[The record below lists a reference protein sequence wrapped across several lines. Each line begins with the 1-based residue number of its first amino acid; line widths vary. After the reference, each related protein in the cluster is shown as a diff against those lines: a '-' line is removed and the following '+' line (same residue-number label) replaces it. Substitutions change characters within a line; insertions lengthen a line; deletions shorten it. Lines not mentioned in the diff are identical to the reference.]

1 MQYVER
7 LALLDVKLADV
18 LLCDILFA
26 FVLSLRNHISH
37 PKLVLLHSNHVIFSK
52 ARLVLSF

>member
-18 LLCDILFA
+18 FLCDILYA
-26 FVLSLRNHISH
+26 FVLSPTQL
-37 PKLVLLHSNHVIFSK
+37 
-52 ARLVLSF
+52 